1 MVQSNIETLSIL
13 TKNRSLS
20 FSADPNYIK
29 TSELNMSNLIVN
41 KKNIENA
48 LLACRYAILATE
60 GKGQPHMSLIAITPF
75 GGFSKLIFSTYRNTV
90 KYSNLIENGKVAVL
104 IENGDCK
111 NISLPGNYILT
122 AFGRAEEIKV
132 ANDSILQA
140 HLERHPEMISFI
152 KSEECALIQ
161 ITVNAFQLV
170 LGIEDVHWYSL
181 DDLDS
186 I

>member
-1 MVQSNIETLSIL
+1 M
-13 TKNRSLS
+13 
-20 FSADPNYIK
+20 K

-48 LLACRYAILATE
+48 LLTSRFAVIATE
-60 GKGQPHMSLIAITPF
+60 GKGQPHMSLIAITPV
-75 GGFSKLIFSTYRNTV
+75 GGFRKLIFSTYRNTV

-104 IENGDCK
+104 IENGECK
-111 NISLPGNYILT
+111 NLNLQGNFVLT
-122 AFGRAEEIKV
+122 VFGHAEEIRTG
-132 ANDSILQA
+132 NDSILLS
-140 HLERHPEMISFI
+140 HLKRHPEMKSFI
-152 KSEECALIQ
+152 QSEECALIE
-161 ITVNAFQLV
+161 ITINAFQLV

>member
-1 MVQSNIETLSIL
+1 
-13 TKNRSLS
+13 
-20 FSADPNYIK
+20 
-29 TSELNMSNLIVN
+29 MSNLIIN

-48 LLACRYAILATE
+48 LLASRFAVIATE
-60 GKGQPHMSLIAITPF
+60 GKGQPHMSLIAITPV
-75 GGFSKLIFSTYRNTV
+75 GGFRKLIFSTYRNTV

-111 NISLPGNYILT
+111 NLSLQDNFILT
-122 AFGRAEEIKV
+122 AFGQAEEIKV
-132 ANDSILQA
+132 DNDSILQA
-140 HLERHPEMISFI
+140 HLNRHPEMISFI
-152 KSEECALIQ
+152 QSEECALIQ

-170 LGIEDVHWYSL
+170 LGIEDVHWYTL